1 MAYGKNYNIEYIEK
15 KIGENT
21 YTFVCE
27 FVDCRDGFSHVCE
40 LRKNGRTINSNRVH
54 YLNRTWECYRYQSAM
69 LGCVRNELN
78 YIESKGIEE
87 YKEVNGI
94 KRLVGKKREEVIE
107 ATQNSKEYKEMEL
120 LYKMVSDA
128 RYGTEAER
136 EELESLDRLLKL
148 TEAFATLMKKGA

>member
-40 LRKNGRTINSNRVH
+40 LRKNYDRINWNRVH
-54 YLNRTWECYRYQSAM
+54 YINRTWEAYRYQSVM

-78 YIESKGIEE
+78 YIMDKAKRD
-87 YKEVNGI
+87 YKEANNLS
-94 KRLVGKKREEVIE
+94 RLVGKRKEEVE
-107 ATQNSKEYKEMEL
+107 TATRNSKEYKEMEL

-128 RYGTEAER
+128 HYGSEAER
-136 EELESLDRLLKL
+136 EELESLDRLVKL
-148 TEAFATLMKKGA
+148 TEAFATLMRKEA